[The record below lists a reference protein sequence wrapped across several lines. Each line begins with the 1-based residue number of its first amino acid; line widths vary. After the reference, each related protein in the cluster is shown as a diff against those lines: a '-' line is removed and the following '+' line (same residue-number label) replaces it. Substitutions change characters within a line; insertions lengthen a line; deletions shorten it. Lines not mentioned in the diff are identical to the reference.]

1 MAFAYKRLLQIT
13 TLPNSAAAVF
23 TNSASGASYIRSIT
37 LHNANTAAEAVVLY
51 NVPDNGAGA
60 TGTAGVTNQF
70 FKQTMSAGETIIL
83 EWGPPGLVLDD
94 AFDSIQGV
102 TTTASKVTIQ
112 IMGGDE

>member
-1 MAFAYKRLLQIT
+1 MAFAYKRLLEIT

-23 TNSASGASYIRSIT
+23 TNAAAGASYIRSIT
-37 LHNANTAAEAVVLY
+37 LHNANTSAEAVILY
-51 NVPDNGAGA
+51 NVPNNGGA
-60 TGTAGVTNQF
+60 TGAAAATNQIF
-70 FKQTMSAGETIIL
+70 QRTMPAGETIIL
-83 EWGPPGLVLDD
+83 EWPAPGLVLDD